1 MIQGITDNSKVT
13 IHWKVSPYDYSKE
26 KEENIARKFAKKYAI
41 RAERVRVIPDFVVND
56 NDVEISIGKD
66 IIGDIQDK
74 SFQVELFKQYIKLND
89 IKDVDLEGV
98 LKIDAEI
105 NALAEIEDYVPHKR
119 YSIKWIRWDNFL
131 SYGEDNFFDF
141 TKLKGLTLLSGEP
154 ANQSGKTT
162 FAIDLLHFLLF
173 GRTSKAATQDKIFNK
188 HIPQATS
195 VVVEGC
201 IEVDGEEYVIKR
213 TLSRPAINKRT
224 DKSKTTQKVEYYR
237 IVGGQEEELEDYV
250 DEQQEENSA
259 KTNKAIKE
267 AIGNESD
274 FDLIMSVTEGTLDD
288 LVNKKDTE
296 RGRLLARWIGLLP
309 LEKKDEIARERFNTT
324 IKPCLISNQYNEEK
338 MRQENEAF
346 KLTIDELVKSTEK
359 TVLENDRISDEI
371 SSLENTMNALL
382 ASKQSV
388 DENLMKLDITTFE
401 GKMRKC
407 IEDGKTKSSEIE
419 SINNELKEI
428 GEVTFSV
435 EEYDEASK
443 LMSEKSSQVS
453 SLGTQYKMLD
463 ENVKHLKTSEVCP
476 TCGRKFDNVDNSEKI
491 KETEE
496 KMKNIAEEGKS
507 LKGEISALQ
516 QKLESMKCDH
526 EKSDRKSKLLMKK
539 SALEVNVEKLRNE
552 YLEYKRTKDEYE
564 KNKAAIDKNNETDI
578 AVRNTD
584 AMIKAKRVTKENN
597 LRLIAENNA
606 SVEKYKE
613 QISNREALIE
623 KIKEEER
630 LVKNW
635 KLYLEL
641 VGKNGVSKMVLR
653 KALPIIN
660 ARLSEMLSDVCDF
673 TIEVLINQR
682 NDVTFSLIK
691 DGVRS
696 DLSSGSGFEL
706 TASALALRAVLADMS
721 TITRCSILIL
731 DEIWGRVAKSN
742 HENMRN
748 LIEKISKD
756 YTSVFLITHLDE
768 VKDWCNTNIIV
779 KKENNVSRIVT
790 AA

>member
-1 MIQGITDNSKVT
+1 MINGIKENSKLNV
-13 IHWKVSPYDYSKE
+13 HWKVSPYDYSKE
-26 KEENIARKFAKKYAI
+26 MEENIARRIAKKYGLKV
-41 RAERVRVIPDFVVND
+41 ERVKVVPDFFVND
-56 NDVEISIGKD
+56 NDEELSIGKD
-66 IIGDIQDK
+66 VIGDIQDK
-74 SFQVELFKQYIKLND
+74 SFQVELFKEYIKLND
-89 IKDVDLEGV
+89 IKDVDFEGI
-98 LKIDAEI
+98 LKIDSEI
-105 NALAEIEDYVPHKR
+105 NAIAEIDDYTPHKR
-119 YSIKWIRWDNFL
+119 YSIKWIKWDNFL

-188 HIPQATS
+188 HIPEATS

-201 IEVDGEEYVIKR
+201 IEVDGEDYVIKR
-213 TLSRPAINKRT
+213 VLSRPALNKRS

-237 IVGGQEEELEDYV
+237 IVGGKEEELEDYI
-250 DEQQEENSA
+250 DEQQEENSV
-259 KTNKAIKE
+259 KTNKLIKE

-274 FDLIMSVTEGTLDD
+274 FDLIMSVTESTLDD

-309 LEKKDEIARERFNTT
+309 LEKKEEAAREKFNSDV
-324 IKPCLISNQYNEEK
+324 KPYLVMNQYNEEK

-346 KLTIDELVKSTEK
+346 NMTIQEITNSTEK
-359 TVLENDRISDEI
+359 ILKENDALLNEI
-371 SSLENTMNALL
+371 SSLEEARKALM

-388 DENLMKLDITTFE
+388 DDNLMKLDITTFE
-401 GKMRKC
+401 NKMNKC
-407 IEDGKTKSSEIE
+407 IEDGKMKASEIND
-419 SINNELKEI
+419 INNELKEI
-428 GEVTFSV
+428 GDVEFSV
-435 EEYDEASK
+435 EEYDKTSK
-443 LMSEKSSQVS
+443 KLSDSNSRLS
-453 SLGTQYKMLD
+453 SLGTEYRML
-463 ENVKHLKTSEVCP
+463 EANAKRLKTSEICP
-476 TCGRKFDNVDNSEKI
+476 TCGRKLDNVDNSSLI
-491 KETEE
+491 KQTESDMTRIVE
-496 KMKNIAEEGKS
+496 DGKTIKNEVAVLQKQLEDMKSN
-507 LKGEISALQ
+507 
-516 QKLESMKCDH
+516 H
-526 EKSDRKSKLLMKK
+526 EKYDRKSKLSMKK
-539 SALEVNVEKLRNE
+539 AALEVNVAELRNK
-552 YLEYKRTKDEYE
+552 YVDYKRTKEEYD
-564 KNKAAIDKNNETDI
+564 KNKAAIDKNNELDI
-578 AVRNTD
+578 AIRNNE
-584 AMIKAKRVTKENN
+584 ALINSKRTTRENN
-597 LRLIAENNA
+597 LSIIAENN
-606 SVEKYKE
+606 SSIEKYKE
-613 QISNREALIE
+613 QIRTREELIE
-623 KIKEEER
+623 KIKEEQQ

-635 KLYLEL
+635 KLYIEL

-660 ARLSEMLSDVCDF
+660 ARLREMLSDVCDF
-673 TIEVLINQR
+673 TVEVMINNR

-731 DEIWGRVAKSN
+731 DEIWGRVAKAN

-768 VKDWCNTNIIV
+768 VKDWCNTNIVV